1 MIFLYMTRCQF
12 LQEEVWRYLWIYYCY
27 LIKLYIVLC
36 LITHSHSPFQN
47 LGVRNV
53 IVIPFLFSFFN
64 YFSDSFLKLSP
75 IVKDRT
81 KKINSV
87 KISSDR
93 NTQQHNVSFKLNC
106 GFRRYYWS
114 FYYYLLTL
122 KELSGYFP

>member
-1 MIFLYMTRCQF
+1 MLDNSFTFPFSKLGR
-12 LQEEVWRYLWIYYCY
+12 QE
-27 LIKLYIVLC
+27 
-36 LITHSHSPFQN
+36 
-47 LGVRNV
+47 RNCHPV
-53 IVIPFLFSFFN
+53 SFFN
-64 YFSDSFLKLSP
+64 YFSDSFLKLNP

-81 KKINSV
+81 KKKLSSV

-114 FYYYLLTL
+114 FYYYLLIL